1 VIRLDNV
8 TKEYD
13 APSGSQA
20 NIVAADRLN
29 LDVPAGE
36 IFGLIGP
43 NGAGKTTTLKMICG
57 LTPPTEGRVTVNG
70 IDVERRP
77 EDAQQFIGYLADFF
91 SLYDDLKVWEYLD
104 YFAHAYKVDSS
115 AIPRRINEVLRQVG
129 LEAKRDALIRG
140 LSRGMKQ
147 RLGIGRAIIHDPLL
161 LVLDEPAAG
170 LDAQGRLEFKDFLR
184 AFHGTGKTIFITSHI
199 LSDLEEICSS
209 VAIIEKGRL
218 LRAGPLAE
226 VMRQGQAGR
235 RIRIRLASAGH
246 DIAASL
252 AGRLGISALQ
262 TDPSALSADFS
273 FAGSDSDL
281 AALVAT
287 LVSAGAPICGVQELA
302 EGLERLY
309 LRISGGEVS

>member
-1 VIRLDNV
+1 VIRLNNV

-57 LTPPTEGRVTVNG
+57 LTPPTEGQVTVNG
-70 IDVERRP
+70 VDVERRP

-115 AIPRRINEVLRQVG
+115 AIPSRIDEVLRQIG
-129 LEAKRDALIRG
+129 LEAKRDALIHG

-170 LDAQGRLEFKDFLR
+170 LDAQGRLDFRAFLR
-184 AFHGTGKTIFITSHI
+184 AFHGQGKTIFITSHI
-199 LSDLEEICSS
+199 LSDLEEVCSS

-218 LRAGPLAE
+218 LRSGPLAA
-226 VMRQGQAGR
+226 VMREGQAGR
-235 RIRIRLASAGH
+235 RIRIRLAAASH
-246 DIAASL
+246 DLAASL
-252 AGRLGISALQ
+252 AWRLGVSALQ
-262 TDPSALSADFS
+262 TDSSSLSADFS

-281 AALVAT
+281 AALVAA
-287 LVSAGAPICGVQELA
+287 LVSAGAPVCGIRELT

-309 LRISGGEVS
+309 LRISKGEVS

>member
-13 APSGSQA
+13 APSAGQA
-20 NIVAADRLN
+20 NIVAADRLK
-29 LDVPAGE
+29 LEVPAGE

-104 YFAHAYKVDSS
+104 YFAHAYKLDSS
-115 AIPRRINEVLRQVG
+115 AIPGRINEVLRQIG
-129 LEAKRDALIRG
+129 LESKRDALIHG

-170 LDAQGRLEFKDFLR
+170 LDAQGRLDFKDFLR
-184 AFHGTGKTIFITSHI
+184 AFHGKSKTIFITSHI

-218 LRAGPLAE
+218 LRSGSLAE
-226 VMRQGQAGR
+226 VMREGQAGR
-235 RIRIRLASAGH
+235 RIRIRLASAGN
-246 DIAASL
+246 DLGALLAARP
-252 AGRLGISALQ
+252 GVSALE
-262 TDPSALSADFS
+262 T
-273 FAGSDSDL
+273 GSDSLSTEFSFVGGDADL
-281 AALVAT
+281 AALVAI
-287 LVSAGAPICGVQELA
+287 LVSAGAPVCGVQELT

>member
-1 VIRLDNV
+1 MIRLDNV

-29 LDVPAGE
+29 LEVPAGE

-57 LTPPTEGRVTVNG
+57 LTPPTEGRVTVHG

-104 YFAHAYKVDSS
+104 YFAHAYKMDAS
-115 AIPRRINEVLRQVG
+115 AIPGRINEVLRQIG
-129 LEAKRDALIRG
+129 LEAKRDALIHG

-170 LDAQGRLEFKDFLR
+170 LDAQGRLDFKDFLR
-184 AFHGTGKTIFITSHI
+184 AFHSQGKTIFITSHI
-199 LSDLEEICSS
+199 LSDLEEVCSS

-226 VMRQGQAGR
+226 VMREGQAGR
-235 RIRIRLASAGH
+235 RIQIRLASPGH
-246 DIAASL
+246 DLAAALGGRPGVTVLQIASE
-252 AGRLGISALQ
+252 S
-262 TDPSALSADFS
+262 LSAHFS

-281 AALVAT
+281 AALVAA
-287 LVSAGAPICGVQELA
+287 LVSAGAPICGVQELT

>member
-1 VIRLDNV
+1 MIRLDNV

-13 APSGSQA
+13 APSGRQA

-29 LDVPAGE
+29 LDVAAGE

-57 LTPPTEGRVTVNG
+57 LTPPTEGRVLVNG
-70 IDVERRP
+70 IDVEQRP

-115 AIPRRINEVLRQVG
+115 SIPARINEVLRQIG
-129 LEAKRDALIRG
+129 LEAKRDALIHG

-170 LDAQGRLEFKDFLR
+170 LDAQGRLDFKDFLR